1 VKGLEIDKQLI
12 EKRGRQ
18 VDMSSKAV
26 TARLKR
32 ACGLGDAERL
42 ATMIRSAI
50 AEIESG
56 RPTSDEK
63 DAEKKTRNVPHARI
77 HS

>member
-1 VKGLEIDKQLI
+1 MQTPKDRKAISQMNK
-12 EKRGRQ
+12 
-18 VDMSSKAV
+18 VDMSAEAV

-42 ATMIRSAI
+42 ATMIKSAM

-56 RPTSDEK
+56 KRKSDERHPK
-63 DAEKKTRNVPHARI
+63 KKKT
-77 HS
+77 